1 VVDDVVGVGIV
12 LDGAPL
18 SEPHSDVTHG
28 IA

>member
-1 VVDDVVGVGIV
+1 VVGVGIV